1 MSKIEDEIVY
11 TSQYIDKLY
20 SKSTREEDLLKLLL
34 DLYHNEV
41 DAHYNVEQF
50 FNSQDIKFKRRLH
63 ETNTLL

>member
-50 FNSQDIKFKRRLH
+50 FNSQDIKFKRRLY
-63 ETNTLL
+63 ERTK

>member
-63 ETNTLL
+63 ERTK